1 LIKKNHYFGV
11 MSVNIFELEYEIKA
25 SAKMV
30 FPFLS
35 SASGLATWFAD
46 DVNIKPN
53 GMFDFIWDDESHLGS
68 LTVKKANKTVVIDLE
83 EGENKI
89 IFDLDINEFTQSLF
103 IKVTDGSDM
112 ADSIEECEEIWDTL
126 FEELREQFGG

>member
-1 LIKKNHYFGV
+1 MIKKNHYFGV

>member
-1 LIKKNHYFGV
+1 